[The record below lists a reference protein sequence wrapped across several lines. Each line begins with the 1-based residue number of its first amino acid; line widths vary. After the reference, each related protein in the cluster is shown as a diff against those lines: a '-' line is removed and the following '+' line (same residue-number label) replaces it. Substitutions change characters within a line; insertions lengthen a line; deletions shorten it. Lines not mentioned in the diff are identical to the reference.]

1 MKTFI
6 MLMLALF
13 AGTASA
19 QDHPN
24 PVVQSIVDWHRQYCF
39 EDLART
45 ERSTPRQS
53 DFGIDEGSIYDIAI
67 GEGQSATVIY
77 KSFTCEGLG
86 HGWCGSGGC
95 GYFIVVEDKIFE
107 RQLGFEPSVIDIPI
121 YNGTRPGL
129 LIPLHGTSCEGAAGE
144 SMSGADTCYALATWN
159 NYFHAF
165 QAATPLLREVRLEE
179 GKLNEIISKSAP

>member
-1 MKTFI
+1 
-6 MLMLALF
+6 MLALF

-24 PVVQSIVDWHRQYCF
+24 PVVQSIVEWHRQYCF

-45 ERSTPRQS
+45 ESSTPRQS
-53 DFGIDEGSIYDIAI
+53 DFGIDEGSIYDIEI
-67 GEGQSATVIY
+67 GEDQSATVIY
-77 KSFTCEGLG
+77 KSFTCKGLG

-107 RQLGFEPSVIDIPI
+107 RQLGFEPLVIDIPI